1 MKRTALLLLPLL
13 VACRSPVEAPAE
25 AEPRAMFQRIADQL
39 PRASWGWGEPPGVV
53 TYSASEKAQGPAPEP
68 EQPKAT
74 ERGFSLVLEVL
85 RPRTVTIPYSAIDA
99 VYVGWRPMPNAIL
112 APLLIV
118 PFQRV
123 GVTVVI
129 DGAKVPSLLDSIE
142 RDCVRL
148 EQISREVGM
157 GGPWSHAQDVREK
170 LRDDAAEHGPGRI
183 ELRFDRGS
191 AVPAWFPRHGACEED
206 AQAFAWAAKHPDV
219 VLPEKKEEAPSKD
232 APPPKSP

>member
-1 MKRTALLLLPLL
+1 MRALVVLLLPLL
-13 VACRSPVEAPAE
+13 AGCRTPVEAPAE
-25 AEPRAMFQRIADQL
+25 AEPRVMFQRIADQL

-53 TYSASEKAQGPAPEP
+53 TYSASEKAAGPVAEP

-85 RPRTVTIPYSAIDA
+85 RPRTVTIPYSSIDA
-99 VYVGWRPMPNAIL
+99 VYVGWRAMPNAIL

-129 DGAKVPSLLDSIE
+129 DGTKVPNLLDGIE

-170 LRDDAAEHGPGRI
+170 LRQDAAEHGAGRL

-219 VLPEKKEEAPSKD
+219 VLPETPKDEPKKDEPAKKP
-232 APPPKSP
+232 